1 MIISIGNQCETND
14 DTPWTVFMLTFQN
27 VLCISHLMMSWV
39 GLAAPQ
45 GVRDHLGASGASAL
59 PIGQCVGMVEVKG
72 LAWDG

>member
-14 DTPWTVFMLTFQN
+14 ISWTVFMLTFQN
-27 VLCISHLMMSWV
+27 VLCISHLRMPWV

-45 GVRDHLGASGASAL
+45 GVGDHLGASGSSAL
-59 PIGQCVGMVEVKG
+59 HIGQRVGMVEVKG